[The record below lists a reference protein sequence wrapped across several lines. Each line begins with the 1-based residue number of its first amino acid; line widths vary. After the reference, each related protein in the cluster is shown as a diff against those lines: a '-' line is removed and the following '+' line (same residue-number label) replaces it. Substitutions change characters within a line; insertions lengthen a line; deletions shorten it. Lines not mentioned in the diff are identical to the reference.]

1 MHEFQEIQASLM
13 RFTRRIDEIY
23 TDCFTQLRHCSFFDA
38 IPSEY
43 LALISEH
50 TEIRACDAGEVIAAE
65 GEGAAGF
72 YVILS
77 GETRVYHNNQ
87 MVGTVG
93 AGECLGE
100 GVFLASEN
108 VQRSATVIAANK
120 MVVAEIKS
128 AGIDRLYQD
137 DHLRG
142 YMDKALMFA
151 LFKKLQGANRKIE
164 QLMTQPAALNF
175 GFAG

>member
-1 MHEFQEIQASLM
+1 MQEFEEIQASLV

-23 TDCFTQLRHCSFFDA
+23 TECFTQLRNCHFFDS

-50 TEIRACDAGEVIAAE
+50 TEIRACSPGEVLTAE
-65 GEGAAGF
+65 GDEVSAF

-77 GETRVYHNNQ
+77 GDTKVYHKNQ
-87 MVGTVG
+87 VVGEVG

-100 GVFLASEN
+100 QVFLTGKN
-108 VQRSATVIAANK
+108 VTRSATVVAEK
-120 MVVAEIKS
+120 PLVVAEIKD
-128 AGIDRLYQD
+128 AGIGRLYHD
-137 DHLRG
+137 DNLRA

-164 QLMTQPAALNF
+164 QLLRVQPSADF
-175 GFAG
+175 GYSL

>member
-23 TDCFTQLRHCSFFDA
+23 TDCFTQLRNCSFFDS

-50 TEIRACDAGEVIAAE
+50 TEIRACDAGDVIAVE
-65 GEGAAGF
+65 GDGAAGF

-77 GETRVYHNNQ
+77 GETRIFHNNQ
-87 MVGTVG
+87 MVGVVC
-93 AGECLGE
+93 AGECVGE

-108 VQRSATVIAANK
+108 VRRSATVVAANK

-128 AGIDRLYQD
+128 AGIERLYHD
-137 DHLRG
+137 EHLRA

-164 QLMTQPAALNF
+164 QLLTRPAALNF

>member
-1 MHEFQEIQASLM
+1 MQEFQEIQASLM

-23 TDCFTQLRHCSFFDA
+23 TDCFTQLRKCSFFDS

-50 TEIRACDAGEVIAAE
+50 TEIRECAVGDVIATE
-65 GEGAAGF
+65 GEAAAGF
-72 YVILS
+72 YVVLS
-77 GETRVYHNNQ
+77 GESRVYHNNQ
-87 MVGTVG
+87 IVGTIS
-93 AGECLGE
+93 AGECVGE

-108 VQRSATVIAANK
+108 VRRSATVVAAQPL
-120 MVVAEIKS
+120 VVAEIKS
-128 AGIDRLYQD
+128 AGIDRLYHD
-137 DHLRG
+137 EHLRA

-164 QLMTQPAALNF
+164 QLMSRPVATNF
-175 GFAG
+175 GYSL